1 MVLDMLG
8 FEMRWR
14 LPEPIRWLDYL
25 HAHWDET
32 RADDLLPLSDELFLG
47 DFVEAMPHLLLAYH
61 DVDGDCFR
69 VEFAGEAARAAL
81 AQCPGSAP
89 VKSDFMAGD
98 LVGSRPELGATGA
111 ASAWLGAGYAA
122 ARRLVLPGAIHVRHG
137 DLLALHLPYGDDE
150 GNVRVILSGIA
161 RWPAEASSS
170 ADTPGGNVVP
180 FIPRNREDSDAPSR
194 PVPPRTGHR

>member
-25 HAHWDET
+25 HAHWNET

-69 VEFAGEAARAAL
+69 VEFAGEAARTAL
-81 AQCPGSAP
+81 AECPGSTQGPGSTSAP
-89 VKSDFMAGD
+89 KVTTTPGD

-122 ARRLVLPGAIHVRHG
+122 TRRLVLPGAIHVRHG
-137 DLLALHLPYGDDE
+137 DLLALHLPYGDAA
-150 GNVRVILSGIA
+150 GNVRIILSGIA
-161 RWPAEASSS
+161 RWPANAPRAADDPTGKIINFPS
-170 ADTPGGNVVP
+170 A
-180 FIPRNREDSDAPSR
+180 RS
-194 PVPPRTGHR
+194 